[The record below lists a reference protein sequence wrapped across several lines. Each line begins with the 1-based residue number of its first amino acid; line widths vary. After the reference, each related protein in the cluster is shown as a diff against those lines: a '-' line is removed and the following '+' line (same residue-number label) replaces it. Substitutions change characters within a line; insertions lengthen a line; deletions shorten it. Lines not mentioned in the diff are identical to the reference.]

1 MCQTSTLLR
10 QAATG
15 PWRAVRGQQRSGTP
29 PPRGGHTT
37 LKRIGFA
44 TGTAAV
50 TMVALLAGTTTMAA
64 ASADQGVTSTT
75 IKVGIPY
82 IDLSSLASQ
91 GVKLTQGSWPDAYGA
106 LIANLNAR
114 GGINGRKIV
123 AYYEPVNLA
132 TAQWAWTRS
141 APP

>member
-1 MCQTSTLLR
+1 M
-10 QAATG
+10 
-15 PWRAVRGQQRSGTP
+15 
-29 PPRGGHTT
+29 

-50 TMVALLAGTTTMAA
+50 TIVALLVGTTTMAA
-64 ASADQGVTSTT
+64 ASPNQGVTSTT

-106 LIANLNAR
+106 LIANLNAH

-132 TAQWAWTRS
+132 NGTVGVDSVCTTLTRTTQSLSPCHPTNRTAIS
-141 APP
+141 